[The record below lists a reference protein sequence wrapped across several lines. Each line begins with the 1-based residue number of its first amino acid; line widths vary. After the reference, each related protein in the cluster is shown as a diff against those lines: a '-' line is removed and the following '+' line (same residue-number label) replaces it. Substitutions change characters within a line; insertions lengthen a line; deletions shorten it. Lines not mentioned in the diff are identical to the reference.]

1 MLLGTLGTIRGGLV
15 LAFCAIIAGCVQTD
29 QPPDTS
35 YRPVSLI
42 APFNDLPLPPP
53 GTTIE
58 AGTPVTLDA
67 RQQEAVVTGI
77 LKWMKDPRSASFSEL
92 RGARNSHG
100 WITVCGSVNGR
111 NTAGAY
117 VGMAP
122 FIGVLSG
129 ETKPVDPRKPS
140 DLEFV
145 VVEIGAFAPQRTDV
159 ETLCNESGIPS
170 KL

>member
-1 MLLGTLGTIRGGLV
+1 
-15 LAFCAIIAGCVQTD
+15 
-29 QPPDTS
+29 
-35 YRPVSLI
+35 
-42 APFNDLPLPPP
+42 
-53 GTTIE
+53 
-58 AGTPVTLDA
+58 
-67 RQQEAVVTGI
+67 
-77 LKWMKDPRSASFSEL
+77 
-92 RGARNSHG
+92 
-100 WITVCGSVNGR
+100 
-111 NTAGAY
+111 
-117 VGMAP
+117 MAP